1 MSRQFKA
8 QEASALPS
16 YESHALYF
24 DSVRTLYDL
33 LRTDHLVLASFKTTP
48 VLLEH
53 FNLAQLIL
61 SAETDESELGVE
73 LSLLLHR
80 FDEHTRLAD
89 ITSDAEA

>member
-33 LRTDHLVLASFKTTP
+33 LRTDHLVLGSFRTTP

-53 FNLAQLIL
+53 FDLAQLIL
-61 SAETDESELGVE
+61 SADRDE
-73 LSLLLHR
+73 
-80 FDEHTRLAD
+80 
-89 ITSDAEA
+89 